1 MKTWVMPKLELQGSD
16 KQIKWATEIIS
27 DIYST
32 ANINVSLAH
41 ENRWPNAEKFEEAF
55 DQIITQLE
63 GFLSRVDQAGVII
76 TYRERFDSGKILNL
90 ANKYVNR
97 EALK

>member
-1 MKTWVMPKLELQGSD
+1 MRTWVMPKLELQGSD

-32 ANINVSLAH
+32 ANINVSRAH

-55 DQIITQLE
+55 DMIISQLE
-63 GFLSRVDQAGVII
+63 CFLSKEERAGVII
-76 TYRERFDSGKILNL
+76 TYRERFSGERILNL

-97 EALK
+97 F

>member
-1 MKTWVMPKLELQGSD
+1 MKKWVMPKMELKGSD
-16 KQIKWATEIIS
+16 KQIKWASDIIA

-32 ANINVSLAH
+32 ANINVSRAH

-55 DQIITQLE
+55 DKIISQLE
-63 GFLSRVDQAGVII
+63 GFLSRIDQAGVII
-76 TYRERFDSGKILNL
+76 VQREKFSSERILNL

-97 EALK
+97 F